1 MNGQGHAGTN
11 RKLRAAGLAIGDL
24 ITSINGQAAVS
35 TNQIVELMLT
45 KRPGDKVTIEF
56 TRNGASRSVAITLTT
71 QPSLLNAFCSQC
83 C

>member
-1 MNGQGHAGTN
+1 M
-11 RKLRAAGLAIGDL
+11 RAAGLAIGDL

-56 TRNGASRSVAITLTT
+56 TRNGASRSVGITLTT
-71 QPSLLNAFCSQC
+71 QP
-83 C
+83 